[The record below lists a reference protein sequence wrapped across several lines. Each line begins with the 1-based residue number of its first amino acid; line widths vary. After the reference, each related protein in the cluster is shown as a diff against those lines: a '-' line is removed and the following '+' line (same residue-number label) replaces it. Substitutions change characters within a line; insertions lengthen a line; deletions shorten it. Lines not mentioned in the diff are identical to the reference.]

1 MKQSHLLVPTLRE
14 TPSEA
19 DVRSHQLLVR
29 AGYIRQI
36 ATGVY
41 AYLPLAQRVMKK
53 ITAIIKDELDA

>member
-41 AYLPLAQRVMKK
+41 AYLPLAQRVMKNYC
-53 ITAIIKDELDA
+53 DH